1 LRPFFRG
8 IQVYP
13 LWLEGKAVEEVMHLE
28 DRGGGVATIYF
39 KHRVWKR
46 VPEKGSSNRAEW
58 WLVSSDDRLIAADRE
73 MTQALEYAYQHPE
86 TTVPVSRF
94 RRADSPL
101 QIGQPVFSADFGF
114 GEIVAINGHHVA
126 VRFGKSKKQWM
137 KERHLI
143 TAIQAEVTWHTYWLR
158 GEKRRLKEGMWLF
171 IVKVLCRK
179 QFGAWQAFLNRY
191 DIPRSTADDLIR
203 RYLDEM
209 VLKSPSQQ
217 LIGYRSID
225 LSSRDYATD
234 VATGEKNATEL
245 DELIH
250 KEIAKRD
257 GRKPTH
263 HESLWSIRIKLP
275 QDILRRCRKKYKRP
289 SAKEYWRKKA
299 YEFVG
304 VEPEM
309 ETES

>member
-1 LRPFFRG
+1 
-8 IQVYP
+8 
-13 LWLEGKAVEEVMHLE
+13 MHFE

-46 VPEKGSSNRAEW
+46 VPEKDSPDRAEW
-58 WLVSSDDRLIAADRE
+58 WLVASDDRLIAADRE
-73 MTQALEYAYQHPE
+73 MAQALEYAYQHPE
-86 TTVPVSRF
+86 TTVPVCRF
-94 RRADSPL
+94 PRFDPSL
-101 QIGQPVFSADFGF
+101 QIGQSVFSRDFGF

-126 VRFGKSKKQWM
+126 VRFGKSKKRWM
-137 KERHLI
+137 KKRDLI

-158 GEKRRLKEGMWLF
+158 GEKRRLEEGKWLF

-209 VLKSPSQQ
+209 ARKSPSQQ
-217 LIGYRSID
+217 LTGYRSID
-225 LSSRDYATD
+225 LSSPDYAAD
-234 VATGEKNATEL
+234 VATAEKNVKQL
-245 DELIH
+245 DQLI
-250 KEIAKRD
+250 EMERTNRD
-257 GRKPTH
+257 GREPTH
-263 HESLWSIRIKLP
+263 HDSLWSIRIKLP
-275 QDILRRCRKKYKRP
+275 HRILRRCRKKYKRP
-289 SAKEYWRKKA
+289 GAKDYWRSKA

-304 VEPEM
+304 EDPDE